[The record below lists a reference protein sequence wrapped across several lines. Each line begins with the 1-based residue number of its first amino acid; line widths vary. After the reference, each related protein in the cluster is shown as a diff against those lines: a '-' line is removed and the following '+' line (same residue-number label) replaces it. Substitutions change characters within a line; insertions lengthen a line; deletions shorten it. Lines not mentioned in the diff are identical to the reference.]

1 MQSFTK
7 STLPTAVTMPRSRRH
22 RSSTERSRSRT
33 RDRDRDRRRRRLE
46 DSQSYSSKHRSRS
59 SRTRGSET
67 VLSVGR
73 DFALRSTT
81 WTALV
86 DFAKFCPLRLY
97 YPYS

>member
-59 SRTRGSET
+59 SRTRGYARIPS
-67 VLSVGR
+67 
-73 DFALRSTT
+73 RSLP
-81 WTALV
+81 LV
-86 DFAKFCPLRLY
+86 DVSAITGSVYFHLCIICYIL
-97 YPYS
+97 